1 MWRHLSSLSVKIA
14 ADASRYRTRL
24 KATSTHSDSANWPRD
39 DVKIELKEDLPP
51 KTGVMH
57 QVAKPRWNGTLR
69 LYFVV

>member
-24 KATSTHSDSANWPRD
+24 KATSTHSDSANWPRG

-57 QVAKPRWNGTLR
+57 
-69 LYFVV
+69 